1 MGNSRNDML
10 ERYLQAVGFWLPRRQ
25 KQDILAEL
33 SEDLQSQ
40 IEDREEE
47 VGHPLHEAETAALL
61 KRRGRPIL
69 VAGKFLPQQHLI
81 GPALFPIYVFVLKV
95 IALCYIVPWLLV
107 WIGFLIFDRGHA
119 HSLGSLWTVMFTQF
133 GIITLVFAVLDRVS
147 TREKLFDDWDPR
159 KLPKLRPQQATKRRS
174 EAVCGIIF
182 GIFGLGWLLA
192 VPNYPFLI
200 LGPLAYVLKPAPIW
214 ETVYMPIILLSIAG
228 IFEHVVTLLRP
239 QLGWFRPTF
248 RIATTAFSLW
258 IARVLLESRD
268 YIIATNS
275 HAAQVA
281 AVANLSI
288 LICVACTAFGL
299 VIGLFIYGWQAI
311 QELRRSLRP
320 ATASLA

>member
-10 ERYLQAVGFWLPRRQ
+10 ERYLQAVGFWLPRKQ
-25 KQDILAEL
+25 KADILAEL
-33 SEDLQSQ
+33 SEDLHSQ
-40 IEDREEE
+40 IEDRESEL
-47 VGHPLHEAETAALL
+47 GRPLDETETAALL

-95 IALCYIVPWLLV
+95 VALCYIVPWLLI

-119 HSLGSLWTVMFTQF
+119 HSLGSLWTITFTQF
-133 GIITLVFAVLDRVS
+133 GIVTLVFAVLDRIS
-147 TREKLFDDWDPR
+147 TREKLFEEWDPR
-159 KLPKLRPQQATKRRS
+159 KLPKLRPQQATKRRG

-182 GIFGLGWLLA
+182 GAFGLGWLLA
-192 VPNYPFLI
+192 VPTYPFLI
-200 LGPLAYVLKPAPIW
+200 FGPLAFVLKPAPIW
-214 ETVYMPIILLSIAG
+214 QTVYMPIILLSIAG

-258 IARVLLESRD
+258 IARVLLGTRE
-268 YIIATNS
+268 YIEPLNA
-275 HAAQVA
+275 HAAQA
-281 AVANLSI
+281 ASIVNLTI
-288 LICVACTAFGL
+288 FICAVCTAFGL
-299 VIGLFIYGWQAI
+299 VIGLFVYAWQAI
-311 QELRRSLRP
+311 QELRRSVRP